1 MSRQFRFHPYARVK
15 PSAREIVALYDDTY
29 DEDHTIPSSSTTSDS
44 GMALV
49 SGRLSSY
56 KLSRQYR
63 YHLYMRMKPSARE
76 IMMYSSSASSPTMK
90 FFISV
95 YAIPVI
101 RCSSDTFVPILRI
114 TAPIADLSHLLFPYT
129 DRRHFIPADS
139 FVFIFPRVIATPCA
153 PFLDV
158 ILCID
163 IAVSCAPLLDGSFPP
178 SHVLSL
184 LHYAYIP
191 GTLEYLGL
199 QLGASSFTDCFL
211 SDMLLCVEHLSG
223 VNELSVQIPAEADPC
238 ALALP
243 ENSSQI
249 CLTKVKGL
257 ILRVLSSEADD
268 TLCRWLPTFPKI
280 EDLYL
285 CAGTSSSDDELAHLF
300 RSFSL
305 SNSLGMTI

>member
-1 MSRQFRFHPYARVK
+1 MNGGRLPGFKMSRQFRFHPYARVK
-15 PSAREIVALYDDTY
+15 PSAREIIALYDDTY
-29 DEDHTIPSSSTTSDS
+29 DEDHAIPSSSATSDS
-44 GMALV
+44 GTASV

-63 YHLYMRMKPSARE
+63 YHPYTRMKPSARE
-76 IMMYSSSASSPTMK
+76 IVTVTPLCPYSVSPHLLLTYRIYS
-90 FFISV
+90 F
-95 YAIPVI
+95 
-101 RCSSDTFVPILRI
+101 PILI
-114 TAPIADLSHLLFPYT
+114 VAISFPASCSN
-129 DRRHFIPADS
+129 PKDS

-199 QLGASSFTDCFL
+199 RLGASSFTDCFL

-223 VNELSVQIPAEADPC
+223 VNELSVQIPAEADPR